1 MSNEVAADDSHLS
14 RRKERIIAELLRHM
28 DEWHRTQCAA
38 AQMAFL
44 TSAGP
49 LVRDLGFAPQNSHSP
64 GDAVA
69 RLLMAF
75 TDLKRGVIDPV
86 LKPPEEPEELETKR
100 GRHELSLHDRYD
112 RFRPAVLMELLIM
125 DGYGVEKA
133 AREVAD
139 RTGDNAGA
147 IKRRWR
153 AIKKGGADFYSW
165 DTEFFNSSVAE
176 MRSLVGERG
185 GTSADYIKL
194 ANAVLGPTA
203 QKRRKCPQS
212 RTPG

>member
-1 MSNEVAADDSHLS
+1 
-14 RRKERIIAELLRHM
+14 
-28 DEWHRTQCAA
+28 
-38 AQMAFL
+38 
-44 TSAGP
+44 
-49 LVRDLGFAPQNSHSP
+49 
-64 GDAVA
+64 
-69 RLLMAF
+69 
-75 TDLKRGVIDPV
+75 
-86 LKPPEEPEELETKR
+86 
-100 GRHELSLHDRYD
+100 
-112 RFRPAVLMELLIM
+112 M